1 VLLAAEVALMSA
13 YDAAA
18 RRAERAERAKRD
30 AQAAREAHDAGP
42 APRAQWVGLFLAPA
56 AFFTHLQVRY
66 VLVPWACAT
75 NGQIWIHV
83 VDVLALALAL
93 LGAFFGW
100 RTWQSAGRED
110 PSEAGG
116 AIPRTRMMGAMGV
129 GTSLMFALVLL
140 GQWTTSFFFS
150 ACQ

>member
-1 VLLAAEVALMSA
+1 MSA

-18 RRAERAERAKRD
+18 RRAELAEQRKREEQASRA
-30 AQAAREAHDAGP
+30 AHDAGP

-75 NGQIWIHV
+75 NGALWIHV
-83 VDVLALALAL
+83 VDVLGLAIAL
-93 LGAFFGW
+93 LGAFAGW
-100 RTWQSAGRED
+100 RTWERAGREE

-116 AIPRTRMMGAMGV
+116 AMPRTRMMGVMGV
-129 GTSLMFALVLL
+129 GMSLMFALVLL
-140 GQWTTSFFFS
+140 GQWVTSFFFS
-150 ACQ
+150 PCQ

>member
-1 VLLAAEVALMSA
+1 MSA

-18 RRAERAERAKRD
+18 QRAARAEQRKQEERA
-30 AQAAREAHDAGP
+30 ARAAHDPGP

-66 VLVPWACAT
+66 VLVPWACAV

-93 LGAFFGW
+93 LGAFVAR
-100 RTWQSAGRED
+100 RTWERAGRED

-116 AIPRTRMMGAMGV
+116 AMPRTRMLGVLGLGA
-129 GTSLMFALVLL
+129 SLMFALVLL
-140 GQWTTSFFFS
+140 GQWMTSFFFS
-150 ACQ
+150 PCQ